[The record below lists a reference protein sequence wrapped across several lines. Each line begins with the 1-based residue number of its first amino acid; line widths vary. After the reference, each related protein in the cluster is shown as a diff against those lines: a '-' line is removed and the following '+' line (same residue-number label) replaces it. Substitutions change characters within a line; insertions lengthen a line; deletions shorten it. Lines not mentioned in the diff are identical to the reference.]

1 MRSVL
6 RMQQACKRK
15 VWTQISIALMAALWM
30 VNAQAELLIKV
41 TEGRVDAVPIA
52 VVPFDGAQNA
62 PEDVSQIVQADL
74 HRSGQFKPLPA
85 EDMLSRP
92 RNEQE
97 MIYRDFKVLGTE
109 YVITG
114 SMKAQETGGYEVS
127 YALFDVARQ
136 KKLMS
141 ETYRPPESQLRD
153 VAHAISDRIYEQ
165 LTGIPGAFSTKI
177 LYVTH
182 NRHDANPY
190 QLQYADAD
198 GHRVTTILRSKEPI
212 MSPTWS
218 PDGRKIAYV
227 SFEDQ
232 GRPAIYIHSLA
243 TTEREKVSSF
253 SGINGAPDWSPDGQK
268 LALTLSRDGNPEIYM
283 LNLSTKGLTRLT
295 NNYGIDTE
303 PRWLP
308 DGEHLV
314 FTSSRSGG
322 PQIYKLNIN
331 DKSVRRV
338 SFQGAY
344 NARSDVTPD
353 GRYLVYVHRR
363 NGNFNVGVQDL
374 QRGTFNIVTRTDMDE
389 SPSVAPNGSMVIYG
403 TQHGGTGVL
412 EAVSIDGRV
421 KVELPSKEGEVREPA
436 WSPFL

>member
-1 MRSVL
+1 MKLECRAQKMWRIGLAAILVFG
-6 RMQQACKRK
+6 A
-15 VWTQISIALMAALWM
+15 AMAR
-30 VNAQAELLIKV
+30 AELLIRV

-52 VVPFDGAQNA
+52 VVPFEGAQNA

-92 RNEQE
+92 RNESE
-97 MIYRDFKVLGTE
+97 VIYRDFRVLGVE
-109 YVITG
+109 YIITG

-127 YALFDVARQ
+127 YALFDVNRQ
-136 KKLMS
+136 VKLMS
-141 ETYRPPESQLRD
+141 ETYRPPVSQLRD

-182 NRHDANPY
+182 NRNDKNPY

-218 PDGRKIAYV
+218 PDGRKVAYV
-227 SFEDQ
+227 SFEDD
-232 GRPAIYIHSLA
+232 GLPGIYTHDLA
-243 TTEREKVSSF
+243 TTNREKVSSF
-253 SGINGAPDWSPDGQK
+253 RGINGAPDWSPDGQK

-283 LNLSTKGLTRLT
+283 LDITTKQLTRLT
-295 NNYGIDTE
+295 QHYGIDTE

-344 NARSDVTPD
+344 NARPDVTPD

-403 TQHGGTGVL
+403 TQHGGAGVL

>member
-1 MRSVL
+1 MKLMKHRSI
-6 RMQQACKRK
+6 QA
-15 VWTQISIALMAALWM
+15 VMVMLAMLW
-30 VNAQAELLIKV
+30 AGSASAELLIRV

-52 VVPFDGAQNA
+52 VVPFAGAQGA

-92 RNEQE
+92 SNESE
-97 MIYRDFKVLGTE
+97 MIYRDFRVLGME
-109 YVITG
+109 YVVAG
-114 SMKAQETGGYEVS
+114 SMKALESGGYEVK
-127 YALFDVARQ
+127 YALFDVSRQ
-136 KKLMS
+136 VKLLEES
-141 ETYRPPESQLRD
+141 YRPPASQLRD

-177 LYVTH
+177 LYVTY
-182 NRHDANPY
+182 NRNDGKNPY

-218 PDGRKIAYV
+218 PDGRKVAYV
-227 SFEDQ
+227 SFENQ
-232 GRPAIYIHSLA
+232 GLPSIYVHELA
-243 TTEREKVSSF
+243 TTQREKVSSF
-253 SGINGAPDWSPDGQK
+253 KGINGAPDWSPDGQK

-283 LNLSTKGLTRLT
+283 LDLNTKALTRLT
-295 NNYGIDTE
+295 QHYGIDTE

-308 DGEHLV
+308 DGKSLV

-363 NGNFNVGVQDL
+363 NGSFNVGVQDL

-403 TQHGGTGVL
+403 TQDGGTGVL
-412 EAVSIDGRV
+412 QAVSIDGRV

>member
-1 MRSVL
+1 MSR
-6 RMQQACKRK
+6 
-15 VWTQISIALMAALWM
+15 IALLLVMLLSTAVAR
-30 VNAQAELLIKV
+30 AELLIKV

-52 VVPFDGAQNA
+52 VVPFAGSQGA
-62 PEDVSQIVQADL
+62 PEDVASIVAADL
-74 HRSGQFKPLPA
+74 HRSGQFTPMPA

-92 RNEQE
+92 SKQSEV
-97 MIYRDFKVLGTE
+97 IYRDFRVLGME
-109 YVITG
+109 YIVAG
-114 SMKAQETGGYEVS
+114 SMKPLESGGYEIS
-127 YALFDVARQ
+127 YALYDVSSEV
-136 KKLMS
+136 KLLE
-141 ETYRPPESQLRD
+141 ETYRPPVSQLRD

-182 NRHDANPY
+182 NRGTANPF

-198 GHRVTTILRSKEPI
+198 GHRVTTILRSREPI
-212 MSPTWS
+212 MSPAWS
-218 PDGRKIAYV
+218 PDGRKVTYV
-227 SFEDQ
+227 SFEDR
-232 GRPAIYIHSLA
+232 GMPAIYIHELA
-243 TTEREKVSSF
+243 TTKREKVSSF
-253 SGINGAPDWSPDGQK
+253 KGINGAPDWSPDGQK

-283 LNLSTKGLTRLT
+283 LDINTKALTRLT
-295 NNYGIDTE
+295 NHYGIDTE

-308 DGEHLV
+308 DGENLV

-344 NARSDVTPD
+344 NARPDVTPD

-403 TQHGGTGVL
+403 TQDRGTGVL

>member
-1 MRSVL
+1 MSRIAVVVVMLLASVVA
-6 RMQQACKRK
+6 R
-15 VWTQISIALMAALWM
+15 
-30 VNAQAELLIKV
+30 AELLIKV

-52 VVPFDGAQNA
+52 IVPFAGSQGA
-62 PEDVSQIVQADL
+62 PEDVSAIVAADL

-92 RNEQE
+92 TTQSEV
-97 MIYRDFKVLGTE
+97 IYRDFRVLGME
-109 YVITG
+109 YIVAG
-114 SMKAQETGGYEVS
+114 SMKAQESGGYEIT
-127 YALFDVARQ
+127 YALYDVSSEV
-136 KKLMS
+136 KLLE
-141 ETYRPPESQLRD
+141 ETYRPPVSQLRD

-182 NRHDANPY
+182 NRGAANPF

-212 MSPTWS
+212 MSPAWS
-218 PDGRKIAYV
+218 PDGRRVTYV

-232 GRPAIYIHSLA
+232 GLPAIYVHELS
-243 TTEREKVSSF
+243 TTKREKVSSF
-253 SGINGAPDWSPDGQK
+253 KGINGAPDWSPDGQK

-283 LNLSTKGLTRLT
+283 LDIKTKALTRLT
-295 NNYGIDTE
+295 NHYGIDTE

-308 DGEHLV
+308 DGESLV

-344 NARSDVTPD
+344 NARPDVTPD

-403 TQHGGTGVL
+403 TQDRGTGVL

>member
-1 MRSVL
+1 MQNFL
-6 RMQQACKRK
+6 RIGLILLAT
-15 VWTQISIALMAALWM
+15 VWTTAAP
-30 VNAQAELLIKV
+30 AELLIRV

-52 VVPFDGAQNA
+52 VVPFAGAHNA
-62 PEDVSQIVQADL
+62 PENVSQIVEADL

-92 RNEQE
+92 TNESE
-97 MIYRDFKVLGTE
+97 MIYRDFRVLGTE
-109 YVITG
+109 YVVTG
-114 SMKAQETGGYEVS
+114 SMKAQENGGYEVS
-127 YALFDVARQ
+127 YALFDVSRQ
-136 KKLMS
+136 VKLMEES
-141 ETYRPPESQLRD
+141 YRPPASQLRD

-177 LYVTH
+177 LYVTF
-182 NRHDANPY
+182 NRHAADPY

-218 PDGRKIAYV
+218 PDGRKVAYV
-227 SFEDQ
+227 SFEDN
-232 GRPAIYIHSLA
+232 GRPSIYTHELA
-243 TTEREKVSSF
+243 TTQRQKVSSF

-268 LALTLSRDGNPEIYM
+268 LALTLSRDGNPELYM
-283 LNLSTKGLTRLT
+283 LDLNTKALTRLT
-295 NNYGIDTE
+295 NHYGIDTE

-308 DGEHLV
+308 DGESLV

-344 NARSDVTPD
+344 NARPDVTPD

-403 TQHGGTGVL
+403 TQDRGTGVL
-412 EAVSIDGRV
+412 QAVSIDGRV

>member
-1 MRSVL
+1 MKLMKHRSI
-6 RMQQACKRK
+6 QA
-15 VWTQISIALMAALWM
+15 VMVMLAMLW
-30 VNAQAELLIKV
+30 AGSASAELLIRV

-52 VVPFDGAQNA
+52 VVPFAGAQGA
-62 PEDVSQIVQADL
+62 PEDVSQIVEADL

-92 RNEQE
+92 SNESE
-97 MIYRDFKVLGTE
+97 MIYRDFRVLGME
-109 YVITG
+109 YVVTG
-114 SMKAQETGGYEVS
+114 SMKALESGGYEVK
-127 YALFDVARQ
+127 YALFDVSRQ
-136 KKLMS
+136 VKLLEES
-141 ETYRPPESQLRD
+141 YRPPASQLRD

-177 LYVTH
+177 LYVTY
-182 NRHDANPY
+182 NRNDGKNPY

-218 PDGRKIAYV
+218 PDGRKVAYV
-227 SFEDQ
+227 SFENK
-232 GRPAIYIHSLA
+232 GLPSIYVHELA
-243 TTEREKVSSF
+243 TTQRERVSSF
-253 SGINGAPDWSPDGQK
+253 KGINGAPDWSPDGQK

-283 LNLSTKGLTRLT
+283 LDLNTKALTRLT
-295 NNYGIDTE
+295 QHYGIDTE

-308 DGEHLV
+308 DGKSLV

-363 NGNFNVGVQDL
+363 NGSFNVGVQDL

-403 TQHGGTGVL
+403 TQDGGTGVL
-412 EAVSIDGRV
+412 KAVSIDGRV

>member
-1 MRSVL
+1 MKHRST
-6 RMQQACKRK
+6 QAFM
-15 VWTQISIALMAALWM
+15 VILVMLWASAAS
-30 VNAQAELLIKV
+30 AELLIRV

-52 VVPFDGAQNA
+52 VVPFAGAQGA

-92 RNEQE
+92 SNESE
-97 MIYRDFKVLGTE
+97 MIYRDFRVLGME
-109 YVITG
+109 YVVAG
-114 SMKAQETGGYEVS
+114 SMKALESGGYEVK
-127 YALFDVARQ
+127 YALFDVSRQ
-136 KKLMS
+136 VKLLEES
-141 ETYRPPESQLRD
+141 YRPPASQLRD

-177 LYVTH
+177 LYVTY
-182 NRHDANPY
+182 NRNDGKNPY

-218 PDGRKIAYV
+218 PDGRKVAYV
-227 SFEDQ
+227 SFENQ
-232 GRPAIYIHSLA
+232 GLPSIYVHELA
-243 TTEREKVSSF
+243 TTQREKVSSF
-253 SGINGAPDWSPDGQK
+253 KGINGAPDWSPDGQK

-283 LNLSTKGLTRLT
+283 LDLNTKALTRLT
-295 NNYGIDTE
+295 QHYGIDTE

-308 DGEHLV
+308 DGKSLV

-363 NGNFNVGVQDL
+363 NGSFNVGVQDL

-403 TQHGGTGVL
+403 TQDGGTGVL
-412 EAVSIDGRV
+412 QAVSIDGRV